1 VPVSGLWLDGRLLF
15 STSPESVKGKNLL
28 RDPRVAVHL
37 ESGDEVVIM
46 EGEVERVSI
55 DEAVADAYTA
65 KYGFRPDPGDPDGLW
80 FALEPAHA
88 LAWLESDYP
97 STATRFDW
105 DRPGST
111 V

>member
-37 ESGDEVVIM
+37 ESGEEVVIM

-55 DEAVADAYTA
+55 DESAADVYMA
-65 KYGFRPDPGDPDGLW
+65 
-80 FALEPAHA
+80 
-88 LAWLESDYP
+88 
-97 STATRFDW
+97 
-105 DRPGST
+105 
-111 V
+111 